1 MRKRLPGSNILFF
14 SHIRQMRVR
23 RSQKINQ
30 DIFSLLLRLTQCVN
44 YVIFL
49 KSSVTLMEMNRFNLV
64 RTKFKCYPWNS

>member
-1 MRKRLPGSNILFF
+1 
-14 SHIRQMRVR
+14 
-23 RSQKINQ
+23 
-30 DIFSLLLRLTQCVN
+30 VN